1 MNNTNRDWYLSWE
14 AANIKFYPLDSSDTF
29 SEINILKTMK
39 GDIEF
44 LPTHKTNFP
53 DHDPQVMFTLAIKPI
68 NEALNKWAC
77 I

>member
-1 MNNTNRDWYLSWE
+1 
-14 AANIKFYPLDSSDTF
+14 
-29 SEINILKTMK
+29 MK

-53 DHDPQVMFTLAIKPI
+53 DHDPQVMLTLAIKPI